1 MRSSILADDSNGVQE
16 RPMAD
21 SVSEELNKMRLR
33 QAAVR
38 EHMVNE
44 SSLNAPSYGKY
55 ESKYINQDNQISDN
69 SSLGIGDDG
78 SKSRSRSNSPFQNAQ
93 NAA

>member
-1 MRSSILADDSNGVQE
+1 MLVDDSNGVQE

-33 QAAVR
+33 QAAVQ
-38 EHMVNE
+38 EQMVNE
-44 SSLNAPSYGKY
+44 SSLNAANYGKY
-55 ESKYINQDNQISDN
+55 ESKYMNQDNQISDN
-69 SSLGIGDDG
+69 SSVVMGDDG